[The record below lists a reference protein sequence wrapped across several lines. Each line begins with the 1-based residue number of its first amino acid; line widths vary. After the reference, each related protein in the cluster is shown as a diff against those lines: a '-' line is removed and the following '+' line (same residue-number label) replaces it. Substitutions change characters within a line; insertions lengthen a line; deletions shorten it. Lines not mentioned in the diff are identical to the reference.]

1 MKQRVAYDSSR
12 NKKINSHSNR
22 NKQVNKV
29 KNVKT
34 DMNKGAIQVLEEKYA
49 PDEITT
55 TIQEDIQKFY
65 KDELKEQLMTDIDSI
80 SEDELKENLEY
91 INNISIEF
99 LDIQSKEVQETLV
112 DQNIWSNPE
121 KIYEA
126 HEPEM
131 QEIRRRKKEE
141 IEVRRSEEKELEE
154 KRLEN
159 KKRKN
164 KLRNKRY
171 KFNKRVNNILEKTF
185 TDTKYKELNRSVIK
199 KLFGLQDEKVHSI
212 NECFEDKNIKIE
224 KWRIGQIEKKF
235 IKALEK
241 AGIEVPNKEER

>member
-131 QEIRRRKKEE
+131 QEIRRRKK
-141 IEVRRSEEKELEE
+141 VRK
-154 KRLEN
+154 
-159 KKRKN
+159 
-164 KLRNKRY
+164 
-171 KFNKRVNNILEKTF
+171 
-185 TDTKYKELNRSVIK
+185 
-199 KLFGLQDEKVHSI
+199 
-212 NECFEDKNIKIE
+212 
-224 KWRIGQIEKKF
+224 
-235 IKALEK
+235 
-241 AGIEVPNKEER
+241 